1 MVPIKEALTFDD
13 VTLAPKYSEIL
24 PSDVDTSIK
33 LTETLKLKIPLLSS
47 AMDTV
52 TESKMAIAIAKSGG
66 LGIIHRNLDIKKQI
80 LEIKKVK
87 KQKLLVG
94 AAVGAGPN
102 EFNRAEGILK
112 ENIDMIVVDTAHGH
126 TKKVSEIIKF
136 IKKNKNKRTAL
147 CAGNIATPEAAKF
160 LLKLGVDII
169 KEGVDLIVVDTAH
182 GHTKKVGEII
192 RFIKK
197 IKNNKIALCA
207 GNIATPEAAKYLI
220 KLGVDIIKIGI
231 GPGSICTTRLV
242 AGIGVPQLSAI
253 LSVRN
258 GIKNKNVKIISD
270 GGIKYS
276 GDLAKAF
283 AAGADAVMIGSLFA
297 GTDET
302 PGKLIK
308 KNGKLFKSFRGM
320 GSVGAMNK
328 GSADR
333 YFQTKQ
339 KDSSKYVPEGVE
351 GFVKYKGDVGSIVYK
366 LIGGLKSSMGYLGS
380 KNIIKLRNKPNFV
393 KITKAG
399 FYESMVH
406 NVDVV
411 KNDSKY

>member
-24 PSDVDTSIK
+24 PSEVDTSIK
-33 LTETLKLKIPLLSS
+33 LSESLKLKIPILTS
-47 AMDTV
+47 AMDTI
-52 TESKMAIAIAKSGG
+52 TESKMAIAIAKAGG
-66 LGIIHRNLDIKKQI
+66 LGIIHRNLDIKNQI
-80 LEIKKVK
+80 IEIKKVK

-102 EFNRAEGILK
+102 EFKRAEAILK
-112 ENIDMIVVDTAHGH
+112 ENINMIVVDTAHGH
-126 TKKVSEIIKF
+126 TKKVSEIIRF
-136 IKKNKNKRTAL
+136 IKKIKTKKTVL

-169 KEGVDLIVVDTAH
+169 KV
-182 GHTKKVGEII
+182 
-192 RFIKK
+192 
-197 IKNNKIALCA
+197 
-207 GNIATPEAAKYLI
+207 
-220 KLGVDIIKIGI
+220 GI

-253 LSVRN
+253 LDVRK

-297 GTDET
+297 GTDEA

-308 KNGKLFKSFRGM
+308 RNGKLFKSFRGM

-333 YFQTKQ
+333 YFQSKQ
-339 KDSSKYVPEGVE
+339 KDVSKYVPEGVE
-351 GFVKYKGDVGSIVYK
+351 GFAKYKGKVDSIVYK
-366 LIGGLKSSMGYLGS
+366 LVGGLRSSMGYLGS
-380 KNIIKLRNKPNFV
+380 KQIKYLRNKPQFV

-411 KNDSKY
+411 KRDNKY

>member
-13 VTLAPKYSEIL
+13 VTLVPKYSEIL
-24 PSDVDTSIK
+24 PSEVDTSIK
-33 LTETLKLKIPLLSS
+33 LTNNLKLRIPLLSS

-52 TESKMAIAIAKSGG
+52 TESKMAIAIAKAGG
-66 LGIIHRNLDIKKQI
+66 LGVIHRNLDIKTQI
-80 LEIKKVK
+80 SEIKKVK
-87 KQKLLVG
+87 IKKLLVG
-94 AAVGAGPN
+94 AAVGAGPS
-102 EFNRAEGILK
+102 EFKRADAILK

-136 IKKNKNKRTAL
+136 IKKRKNKKTAL

-169 KEGVDLIVVDTAH
+169 KV
-182 GHTKKVGEII
+182 
-192 RFIKK
+192 
-197 IKNNKIALCA
+197 
-207 GNIATPEAAKYLI
+207 
-220 KLGVDIIKIGI
+220 GI

-253 LSVRN
+253 LAVRN
-258 GIKNKNVKIISD
+258 GVKNKNIKIISD

-283 AAGADAVMIGSLFA
+283 AAGADAVMVGSLFA

-302 PGKLIK
+302 PGKLIRRG
-308 KNGKLFKSFRGM
+308 GKLFKSFRGM

-333 YFQTKQ
+333 YFQSKQ
-339 KDSSKYVPEGVE
+339 KDIAKYVPEGVE
-351 GFVKYKGDVGSIVYK
+351 GFAKYKGKVEKIIFK

-380 KNIIKLRNKPNFV
+380 KQIKYLRNKPQFV

-406 NVDVV
+406 NVDIV
-411 KNDSKY
+411 KSDD

>member
-1 MVPIKEALTFDD
+1 MIMVPIKEALTFDD
-13 VTLAPKYSEIL
+13 VTLEPKYSEIL

-33 LTETLKLKIPLLSS
+33 LTHHLKLKIPLLSS

-52 TESKMAIAIAKSGG
+52 TESKMAIAIAKAGG
-66 LGIIHRNLDIKKQI
+66 LGIIHRNLTVKDQVK
-80 LEIKKVK
+80 EIRKVK
-87 KQKLLVG
+87 KKNLLVG
-94 AAVGAGPN
+94 AAVGAGQQ
-102 EFNRAEGILK
+102 EFSRALAVLK

-126 TKKVSEIIKF
+126 TKKVSQIIKYIREKKK
-136 IKKNKNKRTAL
+136 IKTAL

-169 KEGVDLIVVDTAH
+169 KV
-182 GHTKKVGEII
+182 
-192 RFIKK
+192 
-197 IKNNKIALCA
+197 
-207 GNIATPEAAKYLI
+207 
-220 KLGVDIIKIGI
+220 GI

-253 LSVRN
+253 INVRKGLKKRN
-258 GIKNKNVKIISD
+258 FSIISD

-297 GTDET
+297 GTNET

-308 KNGKLFKSFRGM
+308 RNGKLFKSFRGM

-328 GSADR
+328 GSAER
-333 YFQTKQ
+333 YFQEKQ
-339 KDSSKYVPEGVE
+339 KDDSKYVPEGVA
-351 GFVKYKGDVGSIVYK
+351 GFAKYKGKVDKVIYK

-380 KNIIKLRNKPNFV
+380 KQIKHLKIKPKFV

-406 NVDVV
+406 NVDIV
-411 KNDSKY
+411 KREEKY

>member
-13 VTLAPKYSEIL
+13 VTLVPKYSEIL
-24 PSDVDTSIK
+24 PSDAHTNVS
-33 LTETLKLKIPLLSS
+33 LTKHLKLKIPLLSS

-52 TESKMAIAIAKSGG
+52 TESRMAIAIAKAGG
-66 LGIIHRNLDIKKQI
+66 IGVIHRNLDIKKQ
-80 LEIKKVK
+80 LSEIKKVK
-87 KQKLLVG
+87 KQKLIVG
-94 AAVGAGPN
+94 AAVGAAPN
-102 EFNRAEGILK
+102 EFIRSK
-112 ENIDMIVVDTAHGH
+112 E
-126 TKKVSEIIKF
+126 
-136 IKKNKNKRTAL
+136 
-147 CAGNIATPEAAKF
+147 
-160 LLKLGVDII
+160 II

-182 GHTKKVGEII
+182 GHTKKVAEII
-192 RFIKK
+192 KYIKK
-197 IKNNKIALCA
+197 IKTNKIALCA
-207 GNIATPEAAKYLI
+207 GNIATPEAAKFLI
-220 KLGVDIIKIGI
+220 KLGVDIIKVGI

-253 LSVRN
+253 LNVRRSLR
-258 GIKNKNVKIISD
+258 NKNVKIISD

-297 GTDET
+297 GTNET

-308 KNGKLFKSFRGM
+308 KNGQLFKSFRGM

-333 YFQTKQ
+333 YFQKKQ
-339 KDSSKYVPEGVE
+339 KDTSKYVPEGVE
-351 GFVKYKGDVGSIVYK
+351 GYVKYKGDVESIIYK

-380 KNIIKLRNKPNFV
+380 KTIIKLRNKPQFV

-411 KNDSKY
+411 KKDSKY

>member
-24 PSDVDTSIK
+24 PSEAETIVT
-33 LTETLKLKIPLLSS
+33 LTKNLKLKIPLLSS
-47 AMDTV
+47 AMDTI
-52 TESKMAIAIAKSGG
+52 TESKMAIALAKYGG
-66 LGIIHRNLDIKKQI
+66 IGVIHRNLDVKKQV

-87 KQKLLVG
+87 KQKLCVG

-102 EFNRAEGILK
+102 EFARAK
-112 ENIDMIVVDTAHGH
+112 A
-126 TKKVSEIIKF
+126 
-136 IKKNKNKRTAL
+136 
-147 CAGNIATPEAAKF
+147 
-160 LLKLGVDII
+160 II

-182 GHTKKVGEII
+182 GHTKKVAEII
-192 RFIKK
+192 KFIKK
-197 IKNNKIALCA
+197 LKNNKIALCA
-207 GNIATPEAAKYLI
+207 GNIATLEAAKFLI
-220 KLGVDIIKIGI
+220 KLGVDIIKVGI

-253 LSVRN
+253 LTVRN
-258 GIKNKNVKIISD
+258 GLKNKNVKIISD

-297 GTDET
+297 GTDEA
-302 PGKLIK
+302 PGKLTKI
-308 KNGKLFKSFRGM
+308 NGKLFKSFRGM

-339 KDSSKYVPEGVE
+339 IDTSKYVPEGVE
-351 GFVKYKGDVGSIVYK
+351 GFAKYKGDVESIIYK
-366 LIGGLKSSMGYLGS
+366 LIGGLRSSMGYLGS
-380 KNIIKLRNKPNFV
+380 RNITKLRVKPNFV

-406 NVDVV
+406 NVDVI
-411 KNDSKY
+411 KKDSKY